1 MINVVCTSKPGDGL
15 LRYSYEH
22 CAHLNSIG
30 IKSQLII
37 ITHYRFKDEHYI
49 NAIKEQYKT
58 PHEPL
63 VFNVY
68 NPKSDEITLVM
79 GRSMITLP
87 YKDKKMYSHDQLLT
101 LHQLFTNN
109 VIAVYSENHPKEYPL
124 ALDYFNANKIYDL
137 CDLQVYPQGEGL
149 HFEKND

>member
-87 YKDKKMYSHDQLLT
+87 
-101 LHQLFTNN
+101 
-109 VIAVYSENHPKEYPL
+109 
-124 ALDYFNANKIYDL
+124 
-137 CDLQVYPQGEGL
+137 
-149 HFEKND
+149 